1 MESIEINIKELK
13 SILVSVFRKAV
24 NSYFDLSELV
34 ADEVIDEFIE
44 NKNKEKINKFCIHN
58 DTSRIVREAQTLAP
72 SLGST
77 TIYQSNSGFDAVNFV
92 VPNYADYYNRHSL
105 VSSTGQINVIGTTLS
120 GDSNGL

>member
-1 MESIEINIKELK
+1 MESIEISIKEFR
-13 SILVSVFRKAV
+13 SILVSVFKKAV
-24 NSYFDLSELV
+24 NSYFDLSDLV
-34 ADEVIDEFIE
+34 ADEAIDEFIE
-44 NKNKEKINKFCIHN
+44 NKNKEKINKFCINH
-58 DTSRIVREAQTLAP
+58 DTSRILRDTHSLAP